1 MKTTIVITAV
11 VVSGLILAVTKQKD
25 IKVYYPEIKPTETAI
40 STSTSSSAAKC
51 PAAYDTKDPGEF
63 GAEYVSEG
71 PKYDHCKK
79 CDIGV
84 FMQHKE
90 EQGKSCTYC
99 GQPQPVVKD
108 N

>member
-1 MKTTIVITAV
+1 MKTTIVISAV

-25 IKVYYPEIKPTETAI
+25 IKVYPEIKPTEKTI
-40 STSTSSSAAKC
+40 STSTSSSSAAKC
-51 PAAYDTKDPGEF
+51 PAAYDTKDPGDF
-63 GAEYVSEG
+63 GVEYISEG